1 MGPQLHVFAWAP
13 PGSRQVLV
21 TDWPVAALSS
31 LPPSCWSTFPS
42 LSTWCCS
49 HCSRP
54 RPSAPGLS
62 WQEVGVWRR
71 LPFSAV
77 SFGPEGDDC
86 HSANVGGGAPWSV
99 GHSPRAGRLRTGQH
113 SFSTT
118 STHLLLGAAPLRVRC
133 FLMCRRE
140 RPEIL
145 GLDPAAGRAGALN
158 LALRADSPA
167 SPSLSP

>member
-1 MGPQLHVFAWAP
+1 M
-13 PGSRQVLV
+13 

-77 SFGPEGDDC
+77 SFGPEVMTVTLQMLEEGPHGLWDT
-86 HSANVGGGAPWSV
+86 APEQE
-99 GHSPRAGRLRTGQH
+99 G
-113 SFSTT
+113 
-118 STHLLLGAAPLRVRC
+118 
-133 FLMCRRE
+133 
-140 RPEIL
+140 
-145 GLDPAAGRAGALN
+145 
-158 LALRADSPA
+158 
-167 SPSLSP
+167 